1 MIPKL
6 TVWYNSKCPVCDG
19 GIKWQESRLVRAAR
33 AGAVEFRDI
42 NDEPSIFLRFGI
54 GLEDIRRRLHG
65 LDAQGRLFI
74 GADCAIEMWQRTP
87 GDVWLARLIEL
98 QVIRQIVRF
107 SCDRF
112 ADLLYTWNRR
122 KGHW

>member
-6 TVWYNSKCPVCDG
+6 IVWYNSKCPVCDG

-42 NDEPSIFLRFGI
+42 NEEPSILLRFGI

-65 LDAQGRLFI
+65 LDAKGRLFI
-74 GADCAIEMWQRTP
+74 GADCAMEIWRRTP

-98 QVIRQIVRF
+98 PVIRQIVRF
-107 SCDRF
+107 SYDRF